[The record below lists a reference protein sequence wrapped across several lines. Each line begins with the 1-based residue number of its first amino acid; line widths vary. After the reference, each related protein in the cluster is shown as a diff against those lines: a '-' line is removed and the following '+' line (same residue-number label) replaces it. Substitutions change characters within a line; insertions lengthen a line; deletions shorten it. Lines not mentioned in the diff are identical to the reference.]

1 MIYAIC
7 GLIIGTVMGLTGAGG
22 ALVAIPLFMHF
33 LQMELKD
40 ATVFSLLAVVIA
52 SIFNFFAQRKN
63 TNYIIALL
71 ISFFSF
77 FGSLVSTQ
85 LKPMTPEIVLKI
97 LLIFVSLYGVISI
110 WRSKKNSTSDRI
122 NPSFPWKLSIIVGFF
137 LGALT
142 TFTGLGGGVLMMP
155 VLINFYSFSQDK
167 AIATSLFAIAI
178 SSLVSLFIQVQNGF
192 RIPFDLSLVFLLLG
206 IVASAL
212 GLKLLMIKLPIQK
225 MDLVRKVIF
234 TLIVFFAIIKIL

>member
-1 MIYAIC
+1 MIHAIC

-40 ATVFSLLAVVIA
+40 ATVFSLVAVVVA
-52 SIFNFFAQRKN
+52 SILNFIAQRKN
-63 TNYIIALL
+63 ANYKVAFL

-85 LKPMTPEIVLKI
+85 LKPMTPEIILKI

-110 WRSKKNSTSDRI
+110 WRSTKMDTVDRI
-122 NPSFPWKLSIIVGFF
+122 NRSFSWKLSMIVGFF

-155 VLINFYSFSQDK
+155 VFINFYSFSQDK

-192 RIPFDLSLVFLLLG
+192 RIPFDLSMVFLVLG
-206 IVASAL
+206 IVASAF
-212 GLKLLMIKLPIQK
+212 GLKLLINKLPIDK
-225 MDLVRKVIF
+225 MNLIRKVIF
-234 TLIVFFAIIKIL
+234 TLIVFFAILKIL